1 MTAIISVTRFS
12 EIEATFKS
20 AEDEF
25 TRNLGVTAC
34 SMVLSRLVGATDKK
48 AEFDFIQRSIHMIL
62 QSGSENESLLGE
74 DSNTEMTV
82 NECTGEQTIG
92 DMYSALTDFVERMSP
107 RELYQFMGELRKAPF
122 HQLSE

>member
-34 SMVLSRLVGATDKK
+34 SMVLSRLVGASDKK
-48 AEFDFIQRSIHMIL
+48 AEFDFIQRSISKIL
-62 QSGSENESLLGE
+62 QSGSENESLPGE
-74 DSNTEMTV
+74 DSNIDMGI
-82 NECTGEQTIG
+82 NEYTGEQTIG
-92 DMYSALTDFVERMSP
+92 DMYSTLTDFVERMSP
-107 RELYQFMGELRKAPF
+107 RELYQIMDEHRKAPF